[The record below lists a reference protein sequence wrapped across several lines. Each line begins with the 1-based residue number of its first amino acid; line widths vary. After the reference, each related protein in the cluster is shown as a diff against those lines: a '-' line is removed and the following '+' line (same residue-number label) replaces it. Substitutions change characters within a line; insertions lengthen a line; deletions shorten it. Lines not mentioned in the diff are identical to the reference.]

1 MDSKIINKK
10 TNALFGVATKKEA
23 LEVIKRNIIT
33 NDRWLFRAILAV
45 YDKQEYRE
53 RQAKSTLERNGVGFN
68 HYDAEIMS
76 SFAECIKKGSILSV
90 SQVQTARHIM
100 PKYRA
105 QLYNIA
111 STKIKLQE
119 ASNA

>member
-33 NDRWLFRAILAV
+33 NDRWLFRAIMAI
-45 YDKQEYRE
+45 YNKQVSEE
-53 RQAKSTLERNGVGFN
+53 KVTKDTFLRNGVGFSS
-68 HYDAEIMS
+68 YDARTMS
-76 SFAECIKKGSILSV
+76 YFAELIKKNNRLAIDHILI
-90 SQVQTARHIM
+90 ARRIM
-100 PKYRA
+100 PKYRV